1 MTHSVRGPGLQASA
15 LLEALRQRGTGEAGD
30 PNALIRE
37 AIDPLALMQRV
48 ADQALAMIEA
58 ADGVLVGVMI
68 DPRTLRYV
76 CGAGHLQGWVGEAL
90 ALEGSLSGEAI
101 RSGRTLLTHDTER
114 DERTNKAATRA
125 FDVRSSVCV
134 PLGRG
139 EERVGI
145 INVSA
150 ARTHA
155 FDRDDVALLS
165 GLAEFMSAVIGAA
178 ADFTNTTARLLSA
191 RESRG
196 AGAPGEGSGAGE
208 LAADP
213 PAAELAGRF
222 VAHVLNPQGAEAIAS
237 RERIEAIL
245 EQGDF
250 ALAFQPIFVLDG
262 GEPLGAEALVRFDGG
277 RGEPPDVW
285 LARAHEAGLGV
296 ELELAIVRKAASVL
310 DRLPRETVLTL
321 NAGPDV
327 LASGRLL
334 EALGEVPLGR
344 IVVELTE
351 HLRVEDYP
359 HLAEALGE
367 LRGAGVRL
375 AIDDAGAGFASL
387 THILRLAPDY
397 IKLDRQLTRGID
409 NDTGRR
415 CLANSLA
422 RFAEETGA
430 AMIAEGIETAAE
442 LEVLQELGIAH
453 GQGFYLGRPGP
464 IGALQ
469 RAFASGGRRIRRE
482 PAVRIAGQRAAASG
496 AIAGARARVGARAR
510 R

>member
-1 MTHSVRGPGLQASA
+1 MTHSVRGPRLQASA
-15 LLEALRQRGTGEAGD
+15 LLEALRHRGTGQAGD
-30 PNALIRE
+30 PNALVRE

-48 ADQALAMIEA
+48 ADQALAMIEP
-58 ADGVLVGVMI
+58 ADGVLIGVMI
-68 DPRTLRYV
+68 DPETLRYV
-76 CGAGHLQGWVGEAL
+76 CGAGYLGGWVGEPL

-101 RSGRTLLTHDTER
+101 RSGQTLLSDDTELDGR
-114 DERTNKAATRA
+114 ANKTATRA
-125 FDVRSSVCV
+125 FDVRSSICV

-139 EERVGI
+139 VEHVGI
-145 INVSA
+145 INVSSA
-150 ARTHA
+150 KTHA
-155 FDRDDVALLS
+155 FGQNDVALLS

-178 ADFTNTTARLLSA
+178 ADFTNTTARLLSG
-191 RESRG
+191 RG
-196 AGAPGEGSGAGE
+196 
-208 LAADP
+208 
-213 PAAELAGRF
+213 ELAGRF
-222 VAHVLNPQGAEAIAS
+222 VAGVLNPEGAEAIAL
-237 RERIEAIL
+237 REDVEQIL
-245 EQGDF
+245 AERDF
-250 ALAFQPIFVLDG
+250 TLAFQPIFSLER

-285 LARAHEAGLGV
+285 LARAHRAGLGV
-296 ELELAIVRKAASVL
+296 ELELAIVSAASDAL
-310 DRLPRETVLTL
+310 ARLPRDTVLTI

-334 EALGEVPLGR
+334 HALGDVAPGR
-344 IVVELTE
+344 IVLELTE

-359 HLAEALGE
+359 HLAGALGE

-430 AMIAEGIETAAE
+430 SMIAEGIESAAE
-442 LEVLQELGIAH
+442 LDVLQELGIAH
-453 GQGFYLGRPGP
+453 GQGFYLARPGP
-464 IGALQ
+464 IGALA
-469 RAFASGGRRIRRE
+469 RAFASGGRRVRHE
-482 PAVRIAGQRAAASG
+482 PAIRIPAARPTTAG
-496 AIAGARARVGARAR
+496 AIAARSRVGSQPR

>member
-1 MTHSVRGPGLQASA
+1 MTHSVRGPRLQASA
-15 LLEALRQRGTGEAGD
+15 LLEALGQRSTGEAGD

-37 AIDPLALMQRV
+37 TLDPLALMQRV
-48 ADQALAMIEA
+48 ADQALAMIGA
-58 ADGVLVGVMI
+58 ADGVLIGVMI

-76 CGAGHLQGWVGEAL
+76 CGAGYLRGWVGEAL
-90 ALEGSLSGEAI
+90 TLEGSLSGEAI
-101 RSGRTLLTHDTER
+101 RSGRALLTHDTER
-114 DERTNKAATRA
+114 DARANKAATRA
-125 FDVRSSVCV
+125 FDVRSSICA

-150 ARTHA
+150 AHTHA
-155 FDRDDVALLS
+155 FEQDDVALLS
-165 GLAEFMSAVIGAA
+165 GLAEFMSAVVEAA
-178 ADFTNTTARLLSA
+178 ADFMNTTARLLSA
-191 RESRG
+191 RGGRG
-196 AGAPGEGSGAGE
+196 AGAGGEQGQPGGRAP
-208 LAADP
+208 AAD
-213 PAAELAGRF
+213 AELAGRF
-222 VAHVLNPQGAEAIAS
+222 VARVLDPRGAEASAE
-237 RERIEAIL
+237 RERIERIL
-245 EQGDF
+245 EQRDF

-296 ELELAIVRKAASVL
+296 ELELAIVREAAGQL
-310 DRLPRETVLTL
+310 ERLPCETVLTL

-327 LASGRLL
+327 LCSGRLL
-334 EALGEVPLGR
+334 DALGEVPPGR
-344 IVVELTE
+344 IVLELTE

-359 HLAEALGE
+359 HLGQVLGE
-367 LRGAGVRL
+367 LRGAGMRL
-375 AIDDAGAGFASL
+375 AIDDTGAGFASL

-397 IKLDRQLTRGID
+397 IKLDRQLTCGID
-409 NDTGRR
+409 TDTGRR

-464 IGALQ
+464 VGALQ

-482 PAVRIAGQRAAASG
+482 PAVRIAGQRPAASG
-496 AIAGARARVGARAR
+496 AIAGARARVGTRALR
-510 R
+510 